1 MILGST
7 VADEL
12 FPTSDPLGETVQL
25 DGVQLTVVGIFR
37 EKDTQFGWD
46 PNDQVYV
53 PLSTALRGM
62 VSANASLELTVEV
75 ASEEQIPKVENA
87 IGMLMLRRHG
97 IARPEDRDFTIFSQQ
112 EILRQVQMV
121 TGVFTALLAGIA
133 AISLL
138 VGGIGIMNIMLV
150 SVTERT
156 REIGVRKAVG
166 ATDADIRNQFLVEAV
181 ATTLV
186 GGIAGIVLGWS
197 ITVLA
202 SFVMPF
208 APIVTLSS
216 IVVALLFSAAV
227 GIFFGW
233 YPARRAARLD
243 PIEALR
249 YE

>member
-1 MILGST
+1 
-7 VADEL
+7 
-12 FPTSDPLGETVQL
+12 
-25 DGVQLTVVGIFR
+25 
-37 EKDTQFGWD
+37 
-46 PNDQVYV
+46 
-53 PLSTALRGM
+53 
-62 VSANASLELTVEV
+62 VED
-75 ASEEQIPKVENA
+75 A
-87 IGMLMLRRHG
+87 IGTLMLRLHG
-97 IARPEDRDFTIFSQQ
+97 IARPEDRDFAIYSQQ
-112 EILRQVQMV
+112 EILKQITTV
-121 TGVFTALLAGIA
+121 TGVFTALLGGIA

-186 GGIAGIVLGWS
+186 GGVAGIALGWG
-197 ITVLA
+197 ICLLA
-202 SFVMPF
+202 SLAMPF
-208 APIVTLSS
+208 KPIVTPAS
-216 IVVALLFSAAV
+216 IVVSLLFSAAV